1 MDVTLLL
8 WLHGLGI
15 WGFGEEVKS
24 WGAGNAGEPSP
35 HSAAHPAPRAAKAP
49 GLLLA
54 PSLSPWAPKAT
65 PWAVPFLPFTPSR
78 RQFHWEQPVCHHC
91 DCLTPLEMATL
102 ARSVLVTGSNRGIG
116 LELVRQLAASPRPPQ
131 HIFATCRDASG
142 LRGKALQELAAR
154 HPSIKLIQLDTV
166 DLPSIRGAMQTVET
180 HLEGQGLNLLINN
193 AGVGSQATLQSVDA
207 QEMLAT
213 FAVNV
218 VGPLQVAKVCVGL
231 GCSSVTCN
239 RGVRTSRA
247 RLKPRI
253 CTNRAL
259 IVSSCQEFL
268 PLLEKAAKDAGT
280 EGLSCSRAAIINVS
294 SKVGS
299 IGLCLGVLEAPMY
312 PYRASKAAQ
321 NMVTRCLAEE
331 LRDKGI
337 LCAAIHPGWV
347 KTDMGT
353 EQAPMT
359 VERSMQGI
367 LEVLGILSQET
378 CGAFLDWEGNRL
390 PW

>member
-1 MDVTLLL
+1 MDVILLL
-8 WLHGLGI
+8 RLHGPGI
-15 WGFGEEVKS
+15 WGFGEVKS
-24 WGAGNAGEPSP
+24 WGAGSAGEPSP
-35 HSAAHPAPRAAKAP
+35 RDAHPGPRAAEAA

-54 PSLSPWAPKAT
+54 PSLSPWVPKAT
-65 PWAVPFLPFTPSR
+65 PWAVPFLPYTPSR
-78 RQFHWEQPVCHHC
+78 RQSHWEQPVCHHC
-91 DCLTPLEMATL
+91 VCPTPLEMARL
-102 ARSVLVTGSNRGIG
+102 ARSILVTGSNRGIG
-116 LELVRQLAASPRPPQ
+116 LELVRQLAASSQPPQ
-131 HIFATCRDASG
+131 HIFTTCRDAAG
-142 LRGKALQELAAR
+142 PRGKSLQELAAQ
-154 HPSIKLIQLDTV
+154 HPNIKLIQLDTV
-166 DLPSIRGAMQTVET
+166 NLPSIRGAVQAAET

-193 AGVGSQATLQSVDA
+193 AGVGSQATLQSVGA

-218 VGPLQVAKVCVGL
+218 VGPLQVAK
-231 GCSSVTCN
+231 
-239 RGVRTSRA
+239 
-247 RLKPRI
+247 
-253 CTNRAL
+253 
-259 IVSSCQEFL
+259 EFL

-321 NMVTRCLAEE
+321 NMVTRCLAAE

-367 LEVLGILSQET
+367 LEVLGSLSQET
-378 CGAFLDWEGNRL
+378 CGAFLDWEGNHL